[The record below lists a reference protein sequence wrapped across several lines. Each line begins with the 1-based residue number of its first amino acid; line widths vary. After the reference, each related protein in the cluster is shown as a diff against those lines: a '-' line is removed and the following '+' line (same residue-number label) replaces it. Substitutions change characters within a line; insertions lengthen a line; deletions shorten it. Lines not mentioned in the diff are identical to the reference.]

1 MSRWRWTDLALTHI
15 FAGFLPTV
23 GRPSAVALVSY
34 FSFDV
39 DHLVYCHSKVSSLV
53 QGTFTPQQSRPC
65 RAYPSRAPE
74 HANQANLKWKISRAC
89 RVTRNVRRSE
99 TFLGG
104 LAQTRQQRSKSAT
117 DAAECNGA
125 ANLGRSA
132 VSFRDWRDLRLD
144 VIR

>member
-65 RAYPSRAPE
+65 RAYPMRCTTSGEVQFFEVVDHSSPPRD
-74 HANQANLKWKISRAC
+74 R
-89 RVTRNVRRSE
+89 RRSP
-99 TFLGG
+99 
-104 LAQTRQQRSKSAT
+104 QQ
-117 DAAECNGA
+117 
-125 ANLGRSA
+125 
-132 VSFRDWRDLRLD
+132 
-144 VIR
+144 

>member
-53 QGTFTPQQSRPC
+53 QGTFTPQQSHPC
-65 RAYPSRAPE
+65 RAYPIRCNRA
-74 HANQANLKWKISRAC
+74 AKSGVLQWRIN
-89 RVTRNVRRSE
+89 RR
-99 TFLGG
+99 
-104 LAQTRQQRSKSAT
+104 R
-117 DAAECNGA
+117 
-125 ANLGRSA
+125 
-132 VSFRDWRDLRLD
+132 RLIVD
-144 VIR
+144 VIRLKSTPYQRCPQVNPDEASI